1 MAINRGEDPC
11 NNSTGRKPF
20 DRERD
25 VVNSRSKLTAENIQN
40 GLFFNFKDKMTAP
53 KKTNNFL

>member
-1 MAINRGEDPC
+1 MAINRGDPEGQ
-11 NNSTGRKPF
+11 SEGRRKPF

-25 VVNSRSKLTAENIQN
+25 VVNSRNKMNASNMSN

>member
-1 MAINRGEDPC
+1 MAINGGDGG
-11 NNSTGRKPF
+11 STKRKAF

-25 VVNSRSKLTAENIQN
+25 VVNSRSKMNASNIGS

-53 KKTNNFL
+53 KKTNSFL